1 MPSSDNN
8 KILISTPKEAVLAT
22 LAFFSIF
29 QVPIDFEKLYKFLY
43 KQQASRQ
50 DLKKILDELLANKKI
65 VRKGNLYA
73 LDAWDEKVYLQN
85 QEEIKK
91 RFYKIRRF
99 KWLLEMIPF
108 VRGMSIINSLALGT
122 ADARSDI
129 DFFVVTRKR
138 TLYFVRTI
146 IILLFKSLG
155 LYKTKGKIK
164 ERFCFGFYVTEDN
177 LDFSKVLLPGDDVYF
192 SFWLASMQTV
202 FGEPMYFQIIAVNN
216 WVNRDFPNFVLD
228 KGIFAANKNN
238 KVSIFIKF
246 LLETLLFIPAMIF
259 EPLLTWIHIRHTY
272 KLPENH
278 WETST
283 TIANSKMLKLHSLDI
298 RKEVRLK
305 FFQTLTRLG
314 IF

>member
-1 MPSSDNN
+1 MPFLDNN
-8 KILISTPKEAVLAT
+8 KILIPTPKDAILAT

-65 VRKGNLYA
+65 VQQGNLYA
-73 LDAWDEKVYLQN
+73 LTAWDKKVYLQN

-91 RFYKIRRF
+91 RFNKIRRF
-99 KWLLEMIPF
+99 EWLLQMIPF
-108 VRGMSIINSLALGT
+108 VRSMSIINSLALGT
-122 ADARSDI
+122 ADAQSDI

-138 TLYFVRTI
+138 MLYFVRTI
-146 IILLFKSLG
+146 VILLFKSLG

-164 ERFCFGFYVTEDN
+164 ERFCFGFYTTQDN
-177 LDFSKVLLPGDDVYF
+177 LDFSSILLSGDDVYF
-192 SFWLASMQTV
+192 SFWLASMQPV
-202 FGEPMYFQIIAVNN
+202 FGESIYFQTIASNN
-216 WVNRDFPNFVLD
+216 WLNRDFPNLALD
-228 KGIFAANKNN
+228 KDIFAENKNS
-238 KVSIFIKF
+238 KVSMFIKF
-246 LLETLLFIPAMIF
+246 VLEILLFIPAVVF
-259 EPLLTWIHIRHTY
+259 EPLLAQVHIRHTF

-283 TIANSKMLKLHSLDI
+283 TIANPKMLKLHSLDI

-305 FFQTLTRLG
+305 FIQILTRLG
-314 IF
+314 VL